1 MKSRMT
7 LVVAIV
13 AVVAMALTGFAVAK
27 SKSYATQAD
36 FTTSNEGTKFEGYV
50 KSDSPKCVKGRK
62 VSLFYD
68 TGGDQNGGSAES
80 NADGNWEIPGAFT
93 AGLYHVEVAAKTVN
107 AKTKTIKCKKYR
119 SMPKNA

>member
-1 MKSRMT
+1 M
-7 LVVAIV
+7 V

-68 TGGDQNGGSAES
+68 TGGGQNVGTTKS
-80 NADGNWEIPGAFT
+80 NADGNWEIPGSFT
-93 AGLYHVEVAAKTVN
+93 AGLYHVEVAQ
-107 AKTKTIKCKKYR
+107 KTIKTKRSKIKCKPGK